1 MREKNRVS
9 VMGFPV
15 FLYTLIPVGS
25 ALEKKKR
32 RKRLLDL
39 ENRGKCDILTLI
51 RIRGI
56 RRKEDKKQKT

>member
-1 MREKNRVS
+1 
-9 VMGFPV
+9 MGFPV